1 MAVNINDLP
10 ALIPNFLNDFSR
22 IETEVSKFVLGQPV
36 VVREILTAL
45 FCGGHVL
52 LEGMPG
58 VGKTWLARTLSD
70 VFEAHFS
77 RIPFTPDLMPADII
91 GTYVIME
98 TPQGRRTFEF
108 QRGPLFG
115 NFVLADQINRA
126 TPKTQS
132 AMLEAME
139 TGKVSVSTEEFRMDA
154 PFMVMATQNPL
165 ELEGTFPLP
174 ESQLDRFFYK
184 IKVQMPDEGCLMR
197 IAVASTSSERIKP
210 ARVCDSNRLAKMQE
224 MVRAASV
231 PTDLLAL
238 IVKLA
243 AATNPQSP
251 TAPGSVKQYVRYG
264 VGPRGIQTAVMA
276 AKFNAILDGR
286 VEANRNDLQSAIA
299 PAFRHR
305 IFLNYEGMAEL
316 VDTDRII
323 ADLG

>member
-36 VVREILTAL
+36 VVHEILSAL
-45 FCGGHVL
+45 LCGGHVL

-77 RIPFTPDLMPADII
+77 RIPFTPDLMPSDII

-132 AMLEAME
+132 ALLEAME
-139 TGKVSVSTEEFRMDA
+139 TGKVTVSTEEFRMDA

-174 ESQLDRFFYK
+174 ESQLDRFFFK
-184 IKVQMPDEGCLMR
+184 IKVQMPDEASLMR
-197 IAVASTSSERIKP
+197 IASASTSSERIKP
-210 ARVCDSNRLAKMQE
+210 ARVCDANRLAKMQD
-224 MVRAASV
+224 MVRAVAV

-238 IVKLA
+238 IVKMA

-251 TAPGSVKQYVRYG
+251 TAPASVKQYVRYG
-264 VGPRGIQTAVMA
+264 VGPRGIQAAVLA

-286 VEANRNDLQSAIA
+286 TEANRNDLQTAIV

-316 VDTDRII
+316 VNTDLII